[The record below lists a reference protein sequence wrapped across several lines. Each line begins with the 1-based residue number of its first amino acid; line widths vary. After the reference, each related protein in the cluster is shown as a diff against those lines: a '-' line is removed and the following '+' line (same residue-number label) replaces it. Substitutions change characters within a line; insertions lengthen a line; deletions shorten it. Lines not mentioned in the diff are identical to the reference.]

1 MRVFAIDRRMV
12 ALMLVASGC
21 GRVEVA
27 SRAQAYTQQCPSESV
42 EGLDVYAGD
51 GTVDWSKVATSGRRF
66 AFIKATQG
74 DYNTQ
79 STFPANW
86 SGAAA
91 AGLLRSPYH
100 FFDATVDGVTQA
112 QWFLSALANS
122 GGLKSGDLPPLLDL
136 ECPTASTQ
144 SGSDSACEYSGNSGW
159 APPATVAS
167 RTFDWLDTVEKA
179 TGRTPIIYSYPAW
192 FGDVGFTD
200 GKLARYPLFIATY
213 ATCAAVP
220 APWTTTVFWQY
231 TATGTVPG
239 LSGQADLD
247 RYMGSIDGLMGLA
260 EGPPSDGGS
269 GDDAG
274 ESAGADAGA
283 LGAADA
289 GTLVDAGVVAPD
301 AAPGKGDGIPGPH
314 QLGGCSEAGATR
326 SAPRPPWLL
335 AAALL
340 AMARSGPGRR
350 RGRRARAAR

>member
-1 MRVFAIDRRMV
+1 MNRW
-12 ALMLVASGC
+12 LVGLTLVSGAC
-21 GRVEVA
+21 GRVDVA
-27 SRAQAYTQQCPSESV
+27 SRSQAYTQQCASESV

-51 GTVDWSKVATSGRRF
+51 GAVDWSKVAGAGRRF

-79 STFPANW
+79 STFAADW
-86 SGAAA
+86 TGAAA

-112 QWFLSALANS
+112 QWFLSELAQA
-122 GGLKSGDLPPLLDL
+122 GGIGNGDLPPLLDL

-192 FGDVGFTD
+192 FGDVGFSD
-200 GKLARYPLFIATY
+200 GRLTHYPLFIATY
-213 ATCAAVP
+213 ADCAAVP
-220 APWTTTVFWQY
+220 APWTTTAFWQY
-231 TATGTVPG
+231 TATGSLPG

-247 RYMGSIDGLMGLA
+247 RYMGSIDGLMGLT
-260 EGPPSDGGS
+260 GTPSDGGA

-274 ESAGADAGA
+274 GPAAGDAGAPGGADAGA
-283 LGAADA
+283 LADA
-289 GTLVDAGVVAPD
+289 GAPAPD
-301 AAPGKGDGIPGPH
+301 AADGYAADAAIPRNAALP
-314 QLGGCSEAGATR
+314 GGCSAVGATEPG
-326 SAPRPPWLL
+326 PRPPWLL
-335 AAALL
+335 AAVLL
-340 AMARSGPGRR
+340 AAVAARRATRR
-350 RGRRARAAR
+350 RG